1 MSRPDYA
8 AYKQA
13 IQGETLPLAY
23 VDLERLDD
31 NIRRIVSQRQGKT
44 IRVASK
50 SVRSVAMLRYLLQA
64 DASLQG
70 VLCYTAP
77 EAVYLAQHGLDDLV
91 VAYPTW
97 EPGHIAAV
105 AQAVRAGRRLTLMVD
120 SLAHVEQVNRISRR
134 EQVILPVCLD
144 VDLSDRYPGL
154 HFGVQR
160 SPLRTTAAALA
171 VVEAIAAAD
180 HLRLDGLMGY
190 EAQIAG
196 VGDNLPGRPAQN
208 RLVRLLQRRSRSQ
221 VAARRAE
228 LTAAIQARGLQL
240 RFVNGGGTGSLAS
253 TAAEP
258 AVTEITV
265 GSGFYAP
272 RLFDFYTT
280 FRYRPA
286 AGFALPI
293 VRRPAPGLYTCL
305 GGGYI
310 ASGAAGPEKLPVPY
324 LPEGAALLPLEG
336 AGEVQTPVRYS
347 GAEPLGLGDP
357 IFFRH
362 SKAGELCEHFQE
374 LLLLAGGRVVDRVTT
389 YRGDGRCFL

>member
-1 MSRPDYA
+1 MSALSYTIYA
-8 AYKQA
+8 QA
-13 IQGETLPLAY
+13 IQGEPLPLAY

-31 NIRRIVSQRQGKT
+31 NLRRIVSQRQGKT

-50 SVRSVAMLRYLLQA
+50 SVRSVALLRYLLQA
-64 DASLQG
+64 SAGIQG

-77 EAVYLAQHGLDDLV
+77 EAVYLAQQGLDDLV

-97 EPGHIAAV
+97 EPRHIEAA
-105 AQAVRAGRRLTLMVD
+105 AQTVGAGRRLTLMVD
-120 SLAHVEQVNRISRR
+120 SLAHVDHLNTLARR
-134 EQVILPVCLD
+134 QQVILPVCLD
-144 VDLSDRYPGL
+144 IDLSDRYPGL

-160 SPLRTTAAALA
+160 SPLRTTTDVLTVVEGVAAAS
-171 VVEAIAAAD
+171 
-180 HLRLDGLMGY
+180 HLQLDGVMGY

-196 VGDNLPGRPAQN
+196 VGDNLPGQRAQN
-208 RLVRLLQRRSRSQ
+208 RLVRLLQRRSRAH

-228 LTAAIQARGLQL
+228 IVQAIQARGWRL
-240 RFVNGGGTGSLAS
+240 RFVNGGGTGSLTS

-272 RLFDFYTT
+272 RLFDFYTG
-280 FRYRPA
+280 FRYQPA

-293 VRRPAPGLYTCL
+293 VRRPEATIYTCL

-310 ASGAAGPEKLPVPY
+310 ASGAAGPEKLPAPY
-324 LPEGAALLPLEG
+324 LPEGATLLPLEG
-336 AGEVQTPVRYS
+336 AGEVQTPIRYT
-347 GAEPLGLGDP
+347 GPQALNLGDP

-362 SKAGELCEHFQE
+362 SKAGELCEHFQTLA
-374 LLLLAGGRVVDRVTT
+374 LLRDGRIVERVTT
-389 YRGDGRCFL
+389 YRGDGQCFL